1 VKHTLHVHSKSL
13 NEKYLGMPLDVGRSN
28 NGAFKYLKDKIW
40 RRVQGWL
47 EKLLSAGGKDILIKS
62 VAQAIDLL
70 HGMLSTT
77 QRSVSP
83 H

>member
-1 VKHTLHVHSKSL
+1 
-13 NEKYLGMPLDVGRSN
+13 MPLDVGRSK

-40 RRVQGWL
+40 RRIQGWL
-47 EKLLSAGGKDILIKS
+47 EKLLSAGGKDILIKY